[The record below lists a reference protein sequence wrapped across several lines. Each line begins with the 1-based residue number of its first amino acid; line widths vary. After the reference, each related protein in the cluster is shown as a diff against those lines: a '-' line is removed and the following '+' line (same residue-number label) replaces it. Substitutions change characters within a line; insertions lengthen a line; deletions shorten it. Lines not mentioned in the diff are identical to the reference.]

1 MHYHEPMLMLLA
13 VAASIHSDFEGG
25 RVGRVE
31 WTTPAHVRIAVAGE
45 NDQDGRNRQANWFFF
60 RIDGAKQDVTV
71 DLVDLPGEYNYR
83 PNRGAVTAD
92 TLPWISTDL
101 KRWRQVEAAEY
112 DPAEP
117 RLRFHVNPGRQP
129 LWVAHVPPY
138 TNRDLAALVRQVRTV
153 RFLHQ
158 TAIGK
163 SVEGRDIL
171 LLTITAPGPES
182 GRKVVWLMARQHSWE
197 AGTSW
202 AAEGLIRFL
211 VSADPKAARIRGAT
225 VFKILPLCDP
235 DGVARGGVRFNKFGF
250 DLNRNWD
257 REDPVRMP
265 EIAAQRRTILQ
276 WLDSGRRID
285 LFLSLHNTETA
296 EYLAG
301 PPDPDGRYR
310 GLLGKLARLLE
321 EKTGFQPTRP
331 ARNED
336 EERTPGRMNVVQ
348 GLWHDRRIPAFLTE
362 QRISKHPKLGRAPG
376 IEDRMSYG
384 AALARV
390 LAEAVE

>member
-1 MHYHEPMLMLLA
+1 MHYHGPMLMLLA
-13 VAASIHSDFEGG
+13 LAASIHSDFEGG

-31 WTTPAHVRIAVAGE
+31 WTSPVHVRIGAAGE
-45 NDQDGRNRQANWFFF
+45 EDQDGRNRQANWYFF
-60 RIDGAKQDVTV
+60 RIDGAAGEVTV

-92 TLPWISTDL
+92 TWPWISSDL

-112 DPAEP
+112 DPGEP
-117 RLRFHVNPGRQP
+117 RLRFRVKPGPVP

-138 TNRDLAALVRQVRTV
+138 TNRDLAALVRQAATGPYLR
-153 RFLHQ
+153 Q

-163 SVEGRDIL
+163 SVEGRDLL
-171 LLTITAPGPES
+171 LLTITAAGAES
-182 GRKVVWLMARQHSWE
+182 GRKVVWLMIRQHSWE

-202 AAEGLIRFL
+202 AGEGLIRFL
-211 VSADPKAARIRGAT
+211 ISARPEATRIRGET

-265 EIAAQRRTILQ
+265 EIAAQRQAIFD

-285 LFLSLHNTETA
+285 LFISLHNTETG

-310 GLLGKLARLLE
+310 GLLEKLSRLLE
-321 EKTGFQPTRP
+321 EKTSFQPTRA
-331 ARNED
+331 ARPDD
-336 EERTPGRMNVVQ
+336 EELAPGRMNVVQ
-348 GLWHDRRIPAFLTE
+348 GLWHARKIPAFLTE

-376 IEDRMSYG
+376 IEDRLNYG
-384 AALARV
+384 AALAQV
-390 LAEAVE
+390 LADAVR